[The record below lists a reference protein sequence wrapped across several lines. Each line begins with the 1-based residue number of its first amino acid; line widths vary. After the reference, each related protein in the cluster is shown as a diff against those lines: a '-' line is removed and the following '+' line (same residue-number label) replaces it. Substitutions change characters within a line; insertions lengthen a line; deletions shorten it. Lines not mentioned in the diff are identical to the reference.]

1 MTASSILT
9 DVQVNLEKINS
20 AFFNFPFPTV
30 DTTAQDPA
38 SGSFSVP
45 AEGLWRFT
53 MTAGDVGIPNQYGG
67 SGYLN
72 LKVDGT
78 TVALSH
84 TYTEQTGM
92 GKKMGHRLHDS
103 VFWLPMVAGAS

>member
-1 MTASSILT
+1 MSYLT
-9 DVQVNLEKINS
+9 YPSL
-20 AFFNFPFPTV
+20 TV
-30 DTTAQDPA
+30 DTTAQDPK

-45 AEGLWRFT
+45 TEGVWRFT
-53 MTAGDVGIPNQYGG
+53 MTAGDVDIPNPYGG

-84 TYTEQTGM
+84 TYTE
-92 GKKMGHRLHDS
+92 
-103 VFWLPMVAGAS
+103 